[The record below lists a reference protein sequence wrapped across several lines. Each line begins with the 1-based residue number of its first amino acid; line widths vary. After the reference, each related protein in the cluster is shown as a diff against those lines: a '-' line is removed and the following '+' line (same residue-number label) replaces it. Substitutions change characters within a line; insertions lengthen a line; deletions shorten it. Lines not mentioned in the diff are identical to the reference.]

1 LGQRV
6 SFWKEWYPIHCY
18 MGGGMWGKNVHAL
31 LWSCTIEVNE
41 HGNDQDNRET
51 EKQVDPTP
59 DLTEA
64 KEKQ

>member
-1 LGQRV
+1 
-6 SFWKEWYPIHCY
+6 
-18 MGGGMWGKNVHAL
+18 MWGKNVHAL